1 MAVVRLGDHPNP
13 EGECNKLILPITS
26 DLTRRDCYSIWR
38 GSQNLSLQI
47 HLYFR
52 QMMTGT
58 GLLSV
63 KLLIAT
69 VHRTFD
75 RAYHS
80 ILHFG
85 LWAYHL

>member
-1 MAVVRLGDHPNP
+1 MSIVRLGDHPNP

-58 GLLSV
+58 GLLFV
-63 KLLIAT
+63 KLLTAT
-69 VHRTFD
+69 VH
-75 RAYHS
+75 
-80 ILHFG
+80 
-85 LWAYHL
+85 